1 MATASEVPAD
11 LRDLIRDLQVGVLV
25 LGAGGEVR
33 LANPAALGLLGLSEE
48 SVIGKPFPGLSLDV
62 RGEDGA
68 PVAPDG
74 RPLRRV
80 YESGQPV
87 HDVVVSVHRRGEE
100 DASWLLVNAR
110 PQLAADGSVHQVIC
124 TLTDLTRRRH
134 AELALRQSEQFVK
147 AIFANVREGLI
158 VYDHEL
164 RYVAWN
170 TFMEDTTGFRAEQVL
185 GKKALEV
192 FPHLRDQGIDQLL
205 LRALAGEPVV
215 LSDAQYLDSR
225 TGEQKWY
232 IGSYAPLRNPAGLVI
247 GVIGILHDITDRK
260 RMEEQLLHDALHDS
274 LTGLPNRALF
284 VDRLQ
289 RALERSRRRPDDL
302 FAVLY
307 LDLDRF
313 KVVNDSLGHSM
324 GDRLLVEVSKRLQEA
339 LRGVDTVARLGG
351 DEFAFLLEELE
362 GLGDATRAA
371 NRVLTDVNAPFVLEG
386 QEVVMTGSIGIIL
399 GAKGYERAEDVLR
412 DADIAMY
419 RAKAQ
424 GRGRHQV
431 FDRSMHARAV
441 ALLKLETDLRRGIE
455 RGDLRVHYQPILALA
470 SGKVV
475 GVEALVRWQHPERG
489 LVFPADFI
497 ATAEETGLV
506 LPLGEWALEEAC
518 RQLARWRAQPA
529 GRADLHMSVN
539 LSPRQFSQEGLV
551 AKIERVLREGSL
563 PPASLI
569 LEITEGSIVEDSER
583 AHAIVSALKALGVR
597 LYIDDFGTGYSSL
610 NSLHRFPIDGI
621 KVDRAFVAG
630 MAGGGDDLEIV
641 RTVVLLAQSLGMAAI
656 AEGVETPEQLAQLR
670 ALKCGYAQGYLFSAP
685 LDAEDATR
693 VLAADRRW

>member
-1 MATASEVPAD
+1 VSPASEIRTE

-25 LGAGGEVR
+25 LGPEGDVR
-33 LANPAALGLLGLSEE
+33 LANQAALTLLGLSEE
-48 SVIGKPFPGLSLDV
+48 AVIGQPFPAPTLEV
-62 RGEDGA
+62 RAEDGA
-68 PVAPDG
+68 PLALEA
-74 RPLRRV
+74 RPLRQV
-80 YESGQPV
+80 YATRQPV
-87 HDVVVSVHRRGEE
+87 YDVVVSVRRDGGDE
-100 DASWLLVNAR
+100 AWLLVNAQ
-110 PQLAADGSVHQVIC
+110 PQLSADGAVRQVIC

-147 AIFANVREGLI
+147 AIFANAREGLV
-158 VYDHEL
+158 VYDREL

-170 TFMEDTTGFRAEQVL
+170 DFMTETTGIPADQVL
-185 GKKALEV
+185 GRKAVEV
-192 FPHLRDQGIDQLL
+192 FPHLREQGIDQLL
-205 LRALAGEPVV
+205 ARALGGETVQ

-225 TGEQKWY
+225 GGAPKWY
-232 IGSYAPLRNPAGLVI
+232 VASYAPLRNPAGLVI
-247 GVIGILHDITDRK
+247 GVIGTLHDITERK
-260 RMEEQLLHDALHDS
+260 RMEEQLLHDALHDA
-274 LTGLPNRALF
+274 LTRLPNRALF
-284 VDRLQ
+284 MDRLQ

-313 KVVNDSLGHSM
+313 KVVNDSLGHSL
-324 GDRLLVEVSKRLQEA
+324 GDRLLVEVSRRLQAA

-371 NRVLTDVNAPFVLEG
+371 NRILADVSAPFQLDG
-386 QEVVMTGSIGIIL
+386 QEVFTTGSIGIIL

-441 ALLKLETDLRRGIE
+441 ELLKLETDLRRGIE
-455 RGDLRVHYQPILALA
+455 RGELRVHYQPILSLSSGRVVGTEALA
-470 SGKVV
+470 
-475 GVEALVRWQHPERG
+475 RWQHPDRG
-489 LVFPADFI
+489 LVLPGDFI
-497 ATAEETGLV
+497 PLAEETGLV
-506 LPLGEWALEEAC
+506 LPVGEWTLREAC
-518 RQLARWRAQPA
+518 RQLARWRTQPPE
-529 GRADLHMSVN
+529 RADLYMSVN
-539 LSPRQFSQEGLV
+539 LSARQFSQEGLV
-551 AKIERVLREGSL
+551 DRIEEALREGGV

-569 LEITEGSIVEDSER
+569 LEITEGSIVEDSDHAR
-583 AHAIVSALKALGVR
+583 AIISDLKRLGVR

-610 NSLHRFPIDGI
+610 NSLHRFPIDGLKI
-621 KVDRAFVAG
+621 DRTFVAG
-630 MAGGGDDLEIV
+630 MAGGGDELEIV

-670 ALKCGYAQGYLFSAP
+670 ALKCGYAQGYLFSPP
-685 LDAEDATR
+685 LAAADATP

>member
-1 MATASEVPAD
+1 VPPTSEIRAG
-11 LRDLIRDLQVGVLV
+11 LRALIRDLQVGVLV
-25 LGAGGEVR
+25 LGPEGEVR
-33 LANPAALGLLGLSEE
+33 VANQAALTLLGLSEE
-48 SVIGKPFPGLSLDV
+48 AVIGKPFPGPSLDI

-68 PVAPDG
+68 SIAPDA
-74 RPLRRV
+74 RPLGRV
-80 YESGQPV
+80 YATRQGV
-87 HDVVVSVHRRGEE
+87 YDVVVSVRRDTDDE
-100 DASWLLVNAR
+100 AWLLVNAQ
-110 PQLAADGSVHQVIC
+110 PQLTADGAVRQVIC

-170 TFMEDTTGFRAEQVL
+170 KYMEDVTGIRPDQVL
-185 GKKALEV
+185 GRKALEV
-192 FPHLRDQGIDQLL
+192 FPHLREQGIDQLL
-205 LRALAGEPVV
+205 ARALGGEATQV
-215 LSDAQYLDSR
+215 SDAQYVDSR
-225 TGEQKWY
+225 TGALKWY

-247 GVIGILHDITDRK
+247 GVIGTLHDITDRK
-260 RMEEQLLHDALHDS
+260 RMEQQLLHDALHDA

-313 KVVNDSLGHSM
+313 KVVNDSLGHSL
-324 GDRLLVEVSKRLQEA
+324 GDELLVEVSKRLQAA

-371 NRVLTDVNAPFVLEG
+371 NRILADVSAPFLLEG
-386 QEVVMTGSIGIIL
+386 QEVFTTASIGIIL
-399 GAKGYERAEDVLR
+399 GAKGYERADDVLR

-441 ALLKLETDLRRGIE
+441 ELLKLETDLRRGIE
-455 RGDLRVHYQPILALA
+455 RGELRVHYQPILSLA
-470 SGKVV
+470 SGRVV
-475 GVEALVRWQHPERG
+475 GMEALVRWQHPERG
-489 LVFPADFI
+489 LVLPADFI
-497 ATAEETGLV
+497 PLAEESGLV
-506 LPLGEWALEEAC
+506 LPLGEWTLQEAC
-518 RQLARWRAQPA
+518 RQLARWRSRSPCPHELQ
-529 GRADLHMSVN
+529 MSVN
-539 LSPRQFSQEGLV
+539 LSARQFSQEGLV
-551 AKIERVLREGSL
+551 GKIEQALREGAL

-569 LEITEGSIVEDSER
+569 LEITEGSIVEDSDR
-583 AHAIVSALKALGVR
+583 ARAIIAALKELGVR

-610 NSLHRFPIDGI
+610 NSLHRFPIDGLKI
-621 KVDRAFVAG
+621 DRAFVAG
-630 MAGGGDDLEIV
+630 MAGGGDELEIV
-641 RTVVLLAQSLGMAAI
+641 RTVVLLAQSLGLPAI

-670 ALKCGYAQGYLFSAP
+670 ALKCGYAQGYLFSPP
-685 LDAEDATR
+685 LEAEEATR
-693 VLAADRRW
+693 VLEADRRW